1 MEQHRN
7 MKSLRL
13 QTSLHDS
20 VTYRRL
26 RVKTSYLF
34 CSGET
39 KNEYLFK

>member
-7 MKSLRL
+7 IKSVRL
-13 QTSLHDS
+13 QTSLPDS
-20 VTYRRL
+20 VTYR
-26 RVKTSYLF
+26 KTSYLF